1 MTLGFNLMTSNFKS
15 ERAVKIV
22 WGSLNK
28 CICFRERV
36 VPLGCGSEASPGWVS
51 RKMITKLARNCQL
64 SLARHWHEFSW
75 NLTLTLRELPV
86 DSLIS
91 GASTWHLMAWATV
104 LFPNKILK
112 FNPGYHSLTRV
123 YCAQQMTVSS
133 PESQSKNYDENC
145 QSALKQADALDT
157 SHGEYTTVTDSQIG
171 RGEVTADS
179 SLPPSDIKHPD
190 KVSSI
195 LWTWSEHGSVTCLW
209 SACVSMWG
217 L

>member
-1 MTLGFNLMTSNFKS
+1 MHLFLRESRVALLWLRGQSRMSFQKNDYKTCSELSIVSRSSLTRVFLKSN
-15 ERAVKIV
+15 
-22 WGSLNK
+22 
-28 CICFRERV
+28 
-36 VPLGCGSEASPGWVS
+36 PDSPGAPCWQPYLWS
-51 RKMITKLARNCQL
+51 K
-64 SLARHWHEFSW
+64 H
-75 NLTLTLRELPV
+75 LTPYGL
-86 DSLIS
+86 
-91 GASTWHLMAWATV
+91 ATV
-104 LFPNKILK
+104 LIPNKILK

-133 PESQSKNYDENC
+133 PESQSKNYDKNC

-157 SHGEYTTVTDSQIG
+157 SHGEYTTVTDSQID

-179 SLPPSDIKHPD
+179 SLPPSDIKHRD